1 MMQWEDHR
9 DIGHPQHLGL
19 KPELS
24 PPIPITDAVPPQSS
38 VSWHEQRSVSLRTS
52 APSEALSWVAAWGRM
67 AAAQGSQS
75 AAASPSS
82 PLSLRDC
89 TSVRQR
95 LPEHSLTL
103 SVGSPELPVRKAKS
117 KRAASE
123 TGCGAAPRR
132 KAKSAHT
139 VAYGESHKHIRAR
152 LAPPPTATH
161 TPPPAPAQYYAP
173 DGTSTTF
180 LPQLPPLRP
189 QQQRPQPPPQSP
201 PQVEVNFLSPFAA
214 VCHAPLSTP
223 RKGEATTAKQRELER
238 EELWLAGGAEWQPLP
253 APGGAS
259 GWQASA
265 QADLLG
271 CMDAAEMEAL
281 DAALE
286 TLNEMISPMSF
297 WL

>member
-19 KPELS
+19 TPELS
-24 PPIPITDAVPPQSS
+24 PPIPVTALPPLSS
-38 VSWHEQRSVSLRTS
+38 GSVSLKTP

-75 AAASPSS
+75 AGASPSS
-82 PLSLRDC
+82 PLSRRDC
-89 TSVRQR
+89 TSVRRR
-95 LPEHSLTL
+95 LPDHSLTC

-123 TGCGAAPRR
+123 TGCGAARRR
-132 KAKSAHT
+132 KAKPAHT

-180 LPQLPPLRP
+180 LPQLPPPPP
-189 QQQRPQPPPQSP
+189 QQQRPQPLPQSP
-201 PQVEVNFLSPFAA
+201 PQVEMNGFLSPFAT

-223 RKGEATTAKQRELER
+223 RKGEAATAKQRELER
-238 EELWLAGGAEWQPLP
+238 EELWLAGGAKWQPLP
-253 APGGAS
+253 AAGGAS
-259 GWQASA
+259 GWQAAA